1 MDNRK
6 KIMIIL
12 GLLLLAAIG
21 CGLAAWLLPV
31 GKFRGLLIRFSILAF
46 LAVLV
51 FSAGLVKG
59 R

>member
-12 GLLLLAAIG
+12 CLLLLAAIG
-21 CGLAAWLLPV
+21 CGMAAWLLPV
-31 GKFRGLLIRFSILAF
+31 GKFQGLLIRFSIIAF

-51 FSAGLVKG
+51 FIAGLVKG